1 MKLDLQ
7 AIREQFPALARQW
20 NGNSV
25 IYLDGPAGSQVP
37 RRVADA
43 VSHTLLHCNANEG
56 GLFET
61 SLQTGEMVAQTMA
74 AADALVGAP
83 EPGCVAFGANMTTLT
98 FAFSRALAA
107 TWRPGDEIIVS
118 DLDHDANVTPW
129 VLAARDAG
137 VTVHAIPV
145 TGPECT
151 LDLERYGHLLSE
163 RTRLVAVGLASNL
176 SGTINPVA
184 AMSAMAHEVG
194 AEVFVDAVHFAPHGR
209 MDVVAL
215 GCDYLVCSAY
225 KFFGPHVGLL
235 WGRRERLAALPAYKV
250 RPASDSVPF
259 RWMTGTPNMEGLA
272 GTLEAIRYLASL
284 SSQEGTLTE
293 RLVDS
298 FERIRTHEMALSRAL
313 LQGICD
319 LPNVTVWGLT
329 DLDACEARVPTVS
342 FTHSKVSNLAIAQ
355 TLAEHGISVWH
366 GNHYALR
373 VSEVLGLEPGGTL
386 RVGCLH
392 YNTLDEIER
401 LMTCLGAIG

>member
-1 MKLDLQ
+1 
-7 AIREQFPALARQW
+7 
-20 NGNSV
+20 
-25 IYLDGPAGSQVP
+25 
-37 RRVADA
+37 
-43 VSHTLLHCNANEG
+43 
-56 GLFET
+56 
-61 SLQTGEMVAQTMA
+61 
-74 AADALVGAP
+74 
-83 EPGCVAFGANMTTLT
+83 
-98 FAFSRALAA
+98 
-107 TWRPGDEIIVS
+107 
-118 DLDHDANVTPW
+118 
-129 VLAARDAG
+129 
-137 VTVHAIPV
+137 
-145 TGPECT
+145 
-151 LDLERYGHLLSE
+151 
-163 RTRLVAVGLASNL
+163 
-176 SGTINPVA
+176 
-184 AMSAMAHEVG
+184 
-194 AEVFVDAVHFAPHGR
+194 
-209 MDVVAL
+209 L